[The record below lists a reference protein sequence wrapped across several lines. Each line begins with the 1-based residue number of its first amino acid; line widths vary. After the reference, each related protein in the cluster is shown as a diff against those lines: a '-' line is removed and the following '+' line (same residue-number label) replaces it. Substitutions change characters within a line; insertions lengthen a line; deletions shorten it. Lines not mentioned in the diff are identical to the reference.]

1 MKQKPPINIS
11 LTKRDLDVLNI
22 LWESDDPKTAAQIVK
37 AGPELTMN
45 TVQAVLRKLLKNKL
59 VEIAEI
65 VYSGTVLTRS
75 YKPIISQEDF
85 ILHKMTSEYRSL
97 RKKISKVSILSALLA
112 TEEDPERI
120 NKDLED
126 IKGLVQNYNKTKH

>member
-85 ILHKMTSEYRSL
+85 LLHKMTSEYQSL
-97 RKKISKVSILSALLA
+97 RKKISKVSILSALLD
-112 TEEDPERI
+112 TEEDTAI
-120 NKDLED
+120 IDQDLSD
-126 IKGLVQNYNKTKH
+126 IEELVHNYKKTRH

>member
-11 LTKRDLDVLNI
+11 LTRRDLDVLNI

-85 ILHKMTSEYRSL
+85 LLHKMTSEYQSL
-97 RKKISKVSILSALLA
+97 RKKISKVSILAALLD
-112 TEEDPERI
+112 TEKDGERI
-120 NKDLED
+120 DQDLAD
-126 IKGLVQNYNKTKH
+126 IEELVQNYRKTRH

>member
-1 MKQKPPINIS
+1 
-11 LTKRDLDVLNI
+11 
-22 LWESDDPKTAAQIVK
+22 
-37 AGPELTMN
+37 MN

-85 ILHKMTSEYRSL
+85 LLHKMTSEYQSL
-97 RKKISKVSILSALLA
+97 RKKISKVSILSALLD
-112 TEEDPERI
+112 TEEDTARI
-120 NKDLED
+120 DQDLSD
-126 IKGLVQNYNKTKH
+126 IEELVHNYKKTRH

>member
-85 ILHKMTSEYRSL
+85 LLHKMTSEYQSL
-97 RKKISKVSILSALLA
+97 RKKISKVSILSALLD
-112 TEEDPERI
+112 TEEDTARI
-120 NKDLED
+120 RPGPL
-126 IKGLVQNYNKTKH
+126 GYRRTGTQL

>member
-85 ILHKMTSEYRSL
+85 LLHKMTSEYQSL
-97 RKKISKVSILSALLA
+97 RKKISKVSILTALLD
-112 TEEDPERI
+112 TEEDTERI
-120 NKDLED
+120 DQDLLD
-126 IKGLVQNYNKTKH
+126 IEELVHNYKKTRH

>member
-22 LWESDDPKTAAQIVK
+22 LWESDETKTAAQIVK

-85 ILHKMTSEYRSL
+85 LLHKMTSEYQSL
-97 RKKISKVSILSALLA
+97 RKKISKVSILSALLD
-112 TEEDPERI
+112 TEEDTARI
-120 NKDLED
+120 DQDLSD
-126 IKGLVQNYNKTKH
+126 IEELVHNYKKTRH

>member
-75 YKPIISQEDF
+75 YKPIISQEIFFLNDVRIPVIKKENF
-85 ILHKMTSEYRSL
+85 QSIYSFCTPGYRRRYCKNRPGPL
-97 RKKISKVSILSALLA
+97 RYRRTGTQL
-112 TEEDPERI
+112 
-120 NKDLED
+120 
-126 IKGLVQNYNKTKH
+126 

>member
-85 ILHKMTSEYRSL
+85 LLHKMTSEYQSL
-97 RKKISKVSILSALLA
+97 RKKISKVSILSALLD
-112 TEEDPERI
+112 TEEDTARI
-120 NKDLED
+120 DQDLSD
-126 IKGLVQNYNKTKH
+126 IEELVQNYKKTRH

>member
-37 AGPELTMN
+37 AGPELSMN

-85 ILHKMTSEYRSL
+85 LLHKMTSEYQSL
-97 RKKISKVSILSALLA
+97 RKKISKVSILSALLD
-112 TEEDPERI
+112 TEEDTARI
-120 NKDLED
+120 DQDLSD
-126 IKGLVQNYNKTKH
+126 IEELVHNYKKTRH

>member
-85 ILHKMTSEYRSL
+85 LLHKMTSEYQSL
-97 RKKISKVSILSALLA
+97 RKEISKVSILSALLD
-112 TEEDPERI
+112 TEEDTARI
-120 NKDLED
+120 DQDLSD
-126 IKGLVQNYNKTKH
+126 IEELVHNYKKTRH

>member
-85 ILHKMTSEYRSL
+85 LLHKMTSEYQSL
-97 RKKISKVSILSALLA
+97 RKKISKVSILSALLD
-112 TEEDPERI
+112 TEEDTTRI
-120 NKDLED
+120 DQDLSD
-126 IKGLVQNYNKTKH
+126 IEELVHNYKKTRH